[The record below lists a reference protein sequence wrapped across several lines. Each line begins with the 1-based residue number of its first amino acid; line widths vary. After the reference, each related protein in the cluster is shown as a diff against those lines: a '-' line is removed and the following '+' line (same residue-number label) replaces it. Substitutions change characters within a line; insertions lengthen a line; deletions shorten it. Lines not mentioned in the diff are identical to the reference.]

1 MSDGKKYNIGAMK
14 AHLSKVG
21 ITGYSEGQFAGSL
34 RTMVNNGSINNIRR
48 GVYSIKKKKGG
59 VGLKT
64 CFVVFPIGE
73 SESETRGNADKLFKY
88 IIKPVCDACGFE
100 AVRVDKLN
108 DASSITKTIIDYL
121 ESAELVIADIT
132 EHNPNVFFEMGYRNR
147 TKKPVIHLKRKG
159 ESLPFDVTAIRTLDY
174 DLTDLDSVEEVKTR
188 LKKTVESFNYQETA
202 EEPEEEPEESAL
214 SDVMPILYQI
224 LDSVSDVKNEIKNI
238 STETIGTVI
247 RCMQNNQPPMSQ
259 DTAIQ
264 MQLVSGMLQ
273 NPDSFM
279 KLAELCEKLPKG
291 KKE

>member
-1 MSDGKKYNIGAMK
+1 MSDGKKYNIGEMK
-14 AHLSKVG
+14 AYLSKVG

-34 RTMVNNGSINNIRR
+34 RTVVNNGSINNIRR
-48 GVYSIKKKKGG
+48 GVYSIKKKKWG

-64 CFVVFPIGE
+64 CFVVSPIGE

-88 IIKPVCDACGFE
+88 IIKPVCDAYGFE

-108 DASSITKTIIDYL
+108 EASSITKTIIDYL
-121 ESAELVIADIT
+121 EGAELVIADVT

-188 LKKTVESFNYQETA
+188 LKKTVESFNYRETA
-202 EEPEEEPEESAL
+202 EEIKEESEESAL

-224 LDSVSDVKNEIKNI
+224 LNSVSDVKMRLKTSARRLSE
-238 STETIGTVI
+238 
-247 RCMQNNQPPMSQ
+247 R
-259 DTAIQ
+259 
-264 MQLVSGMLQ
+264 
-273 NPDSFM
+273 
-279 KLAELCEKLPKG
+279 
-291 KKE
+291 